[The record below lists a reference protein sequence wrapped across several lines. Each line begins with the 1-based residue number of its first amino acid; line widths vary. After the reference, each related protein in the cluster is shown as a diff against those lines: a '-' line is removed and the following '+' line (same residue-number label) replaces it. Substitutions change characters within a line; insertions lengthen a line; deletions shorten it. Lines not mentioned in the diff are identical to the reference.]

1 MNLGQILEYLY
12 PGIRLMPGPNAD
24 AILEDTGDGPQIMV
38 WNLPDP
44 QPSLAELAA
53 VAAAAAEA
61 ALLADIRS
69 KRNSLLIASDWSDA
83 APHLSRPQRKQWR
96 IYRQQLR
103 DITQQ
108 DPTAV
113 EWPVPPDQMEEY
125 NGYGWLVRL
134 PLEEAREWARGEVN
148 DQAGDRRC
156 VYATN
161 IPFQD
166 ALYLRKQQEAQGPMP
181 GYPAFPYPGF
191 LNDSEPGPDK
201 YPVLY
206 AEAAARGVIPAELAQ
221 EYAANA
227 GLWPQVLAAI
237 EAVRVPAGDAIRAAE
252 DHETMIEVLNGLVWP
267 M

>member
-1 MNLGQILEYLY
+1 MIIHDCQTGETTEVDEPIAVDPELY
-12 PGIRLMPGPNAD
+12 AANR
-24 AILEDTGDGPQIMV
+24 
-38 WNLPDP
+38 
-44 QPSLAELAA
+44 LAELRS
-53 VAAAAAEA
+53 ERN
-61 ALLADIRS
+61 ALLA
-69 KRNSLLIASDWSDA
+69 ACDWTETA
-83 APHLSRPQRKQWR
+83 GHLTRAQRKQWQ

-103 DITQQ
+103 DITLTA
-108 DPTAV
+108 DAVDNVAWPTL
-113 EWPVPPDQMEEY
+113 PDKTTDY
-125 NGYGWLVRL
+125 NDWGWLVRL
-134 PLEEAREWARGEVN
+134 PLAEAREWARGEVN

-206 AEAAARGVIPAELAQ
+206 AEAAARGITPAELAQ
-221 EYAANA
+221 EYATNA

-237 EAVRVPAGDAIRAAE
+237 EAVRVPAGDALKVAP
-252 DHETMIEVLNGLVWP
+252 DHQAVIDLVSDLTWP
-267 M
+267 V